1 MTDQKSFC
9 DHVED
14 PEAKKEVADEEVVL
28 DEETL
33 KLDRQTLLRLD
44 LLLMPMTLMLYL
56 LAWLDRANVGN
67 ARVVSHLPVTSRSVA
82 KPSIGRSGKGPPFD
96 RSAIQDRYVV
106 CTVLDCWWPGFDCAA
121 ITVTY
126 VPYVLSELPSN
137 LLLKIIGPRILL
149 PTLCTLWGLVTTLQ
163 SQVHNYSGLL
173 ACRFF
178 LGLLEGGLF
187 PGIVL
192 FLSNFYRRHELQ
204 VRIALFFSAASL
216 SGAFSGLLAAAIQ
229 QMSGLRG
236 MKGWQWIFLLEGL
249 FTVCFG
255 IFSFLVLPN
264 GPENVITF
272 RPKHSQRCIA
282 RLQQDSNNFETETKV
297 TFKGVV
303 SVLKDLHVW
312 IACLILFCNG
322 ACLFG
327 LAYFSPSIVQA
338 LGYSPTKT
346 QLMTVPPYAAG
357 FFVTM
362 LTAYISD
369 RRQQRGAGAFITS
382 GIALIGAAL
391 AINGRSVGIRYAA
404 LMLLVTGVYAC
415 APCLISWVPNNT
427 AGHLRR
433 ATAVAMAFIATNM
446 GGIMSTW
453 IYPRESAPYF
463 HLGIRFNLSL
473 LVIAMVLVVVQ
484 VLLLRS
490 LNRRK
495 ERIPLELLRGTEDLP
510 YEEQFAKLGDRHP
523 RYKYTY

>member
-1 MTDQKSFC
+1 MTDQKSFR
-9 DHVED
+9 DHVGD
-14 PEAKKEVADEEVVL
+14 PETKKGVADEEVAL

-67 ARVVSHLPVTSRSVA
+67 ARVAGLEKDLHLTDLQY
-82 KPSIGRSGKGPPFD
+82 K
-96 RSAIQDRYVV
+96 
-106 CTVLDCWWPGFDCAA
+106 TV
-121 ITVTY
+121 ITITY
-126 VPYVLSELPSN
+126 VPYVLSELPFN
-137 LLLKIIGPRILL
+137 LLLKIIGPL
-149 PTLCTLWGLVTTLQ
+149 
-163 SQVHNYSGLL
+163 HNYSGFL

-229 QMSGLRG
+229 QMSGIHG

-264 GPENVITF
+264 GPEKVVTF
-272 RPKHSQRCIA
+272 RPEHSQRCIA
-282 RLQQDSNNFETETKV
+282 RLQQDSNNFETESKV
-297 TFKGVV
+297 TFKGVI

-346 QLMTVPPYAAG
+346 QLMTVPPYACG
-357 FFVTM
+357 FIVTM
-362 LTAYISD
+362 LTAYLSD
-369 RRQQRGAGAFITS
+369 RRQQRGAGAFVTS

-453 IYPRESAPYF
+453 IYPKESAPYF
-463 HLGIRFNLSL
+463 NLGIRFNLAL
-473 LVIAMVLVVVQ
+473 LVIAMVLAVVQ
-484 VLLLRS
+484 VLLLRF

-495 ERIPLELLRGTEDLP
+495 ERDPLRLLQGLENLP

>member
-67 ARVVSHLPVTSRSVA
+67 ARVAGLEKDLHLTDLQY
-82 KPSIGRSGKGPPFD
+82 K
-96 RSAIQDRYVV
+96 
-106 CTVLDCWWPGFDCAA
+106 TA

-446 GGIMSTW
+446 RGIMSTW

-484 VLLLRS
+484 VLLLRF

>member
-1 MTDQKSFC
+1 MADTKSFP
-9 DHVED
+9 DLAGD
-14 PEAKKEVADEEVVL
+14 PEAKKDVIEEEAPMDER
-28 DEETL
+28 TL
-33 KLDRQTLLRLD
+33 KLDRQTVLRLD
-44 LLLMPMTLMLYL
+44 LILMPMTLMLYL

-67 ARVVSHLPVTSRSVA
+67 ARVAGLEKDLNLTDLQY
-82 KPSIGRSGKGPPFD
+82 K
-96 RSAIQDRYVV
+96 
-106 CTVLDCWWPGFDCAA
+106 TA

-126 VPYVLSELPSN
+126 VPYVVSELPSN
-137 LLLKIIGPRILL
+137 LLLKIVGPRLLL
-149 PTLCTLWGLVTTLQ
+149 PTLCTLWGMVTTLQ
-163 SQVHNYSGLL
+163 SQVHNYSGFL

-255 IFSFLVLPN
+255 LFSFLVLPN
-264 GPENVITF
+264 GPEKVITF
-272 RPKHSQRCIA
+272 RPEHTERCIA
-282 RLQQDSNNFETETKV
+282 RLQQDGNKFETETNV
-297 TFKGVV
+297 SFKEVF

-338 LGYSPTKT
+338 LGYSSTKT
-346 QLMTVPPYAAG
+346 QLMTVPPYACG
-357 FFVTM
+357 FVVTM
-362 LTAYISD
+362 ITAYFSD
-369 RRQQRGAGAFITS
+369 RYQQRGIGAFVTS

-391 AINGRSVGIRYAA
+391 AINGRSIGVRYAA
-404 LMLLVTGVYAC
+404 LVLLLTGVYAC

-427 AGHLRR
+427 AGHVRR
-433 ATAVAMAFIATNM
+433 ATAVAMAFIATNC

-453 IYPRESAPYF
+453 IYPQKSAPYYE
-463 HLGIRFNLSL
+463 LGSRFNLSL
-473 LVIAMVLVVVQ
+473 TVIAMALVVAQ
-484 VLLLRS
+484 VGLLRM

-495 ERIPLELLRGTEDLP
+495 KTDPVGLLRGVEDLP
-510 YEEQFAKLGDRHP
+510 YEEQLDKLGDRHP

>member
-1 MTDQKSFC
+1 MTDQKSFR
-9 DHVED
+9 DHVGD
-14 PEAKKEVADEEVVL
+14 PETKKGVADEEVAL

-67 ARVVSHLPVTSRSVA
+67 ARV
-82 KPSIGRSGKGPPFD
+82 
-96 RSAIQDRYVV
+96 
-106 CTVLDCWWPGFDCAA
+106 
-121 ITVTY
+121 
-126 VPYVLSELPSN
+126 
-137 LLLKIIGPRILL
+137 
-149 PTLCTLWGLVTTLQ
+149 
-163 SQVHNYSGLL
+163 SQVHNYSEFL

-192 FLSNFYRRHELQ
+192 LLSNFYRRHELQ

-229 QMSGLRG
+229 QMSGIRG

-255 IFSFLVLPN
+255 VFSFFVLPN
-264 GPENVITF
+264 SPEKVITF
-272 RPKHSQRCIA
+272 RPEHSRRCIA
-282 RLQQDSNNFETETKV
+282 RLQQDSNNFETESNV

-303 SVLKDLHVW
+303 CVLKDLHVW
-312 IACLILFCNG
+312 ICLILFCNG

-346 QLMTVPPYAAG
+346 QLMTVPPYASG
-357 FFVTM
+357 FIVTM
-362 LTAYISD
+362 LTAYLSD
-369 RRQQRGAGAFITS
+369 RRQQRGAGAFVTS

-446 GGIMSTW
+446 GGIMNTW
-453 IYPRESAPYF
+453 IYPKESAPYF
-463 HLGIRFNLSL
+463 NLGIRFNLAL
-473 LVIAMVLVVVQ
+473 LVIAMVLVSVQ
-484 VLLLRS
+484 VLLLRF
-490 LNRRK
+490 LNRGK
-495 ERIPLELLRGTEDLP
+495 ERDPLGLLLGLEDLP
-510 YEEQFAKLGDRHP
+510 YEEQFAKLGDIHP
-523 RYKYTY
+523 RYRYTY